1 MFLPEVTSFVNIWWF
16 AYKIGFIQPR
26 GLLPAFRRAALTRE
40 IMPATA
46 GAAAEVPDTKYWL
59 PPIIINMACPS
70 WFKNVVFFF
79 ILLAGTF
86 TGAIN
91 YTHVVL

>member
-1 MFLPEVTSFVNIWWF
+1 VISFVNIWWF

-59 PPIIINMACPS
+59 PPIMIRYLEPARDMSGYPLPN
-70 WFKNVVFFF
+70 
-79 ILLAGTF
+79 IL
-86 TGAIN
+86 
-91 YTHVVL
+91 